1 MACNFYR
8 AKDGPRYILGH
19 SINLGFI
26 VVAIIAAVILAFSYS
41 RINRSRA
48 RRLAYGGASDVPLE
62 ELSAQGDRAI
72 TWRYLL

>member
-8 AKDGPRYILGH
+8 AKDGPRYVLGH

-26 VVAIIAAVILAFSYS
+26 LVGIIAAVILVFSYS

-48 RRLAYGGASDVPLE
+48 CRLAHGGALDVPLE
-62 ELSAQGDRAI
+62 ELSRQGDRAI